1 MCACILLCAN
11 TSSDTLVFQSPM
23 VFPWHFWRLY
33 TNIYYILERN
43 CRCNLF
49 NGCSYQVTCR
59 SECFNSQSSCLL
71 YYFPLLSNFPLPSL
85 SLCFFLYSISSLLIS
100 FFILSLLFYLKFIL
114 FPLRNGGSISIQLQR
129 LQSVW
134 EKSQNSF
141 QVWVDMEREAKA
153 PAAAALWPA
162 ADWYEIMTLMVEV
175 WRITSLHC
183 KSI

>member
-1 MCACILLCAN
+1 
-11 TSSDTLVFQSPM
+11 M

-114 FPLRNGGSISIQLQR
+114 FPLEMEAAYQYSSKGCS
-129 LQSVW
+129 QS
-134 EKSQNSF
+134 EKSLKIRFKYELAWREQPKPLQLLHSDLLLI
-141 QVWVDMEREAKA
+141 DMK
-153 PAAAALWPA
+153 L
-162 ADWYEIMTLMVEV
+162 
-175 WRITSLHC
+175 
-183 KSI
+183 